1 MSARADTR
9 ADRWCTPYYS
19 DLSDYPSFLR
29 EKMKR
34 EPSFALAREISEH
47 DVANP
52 NIEYENAFRRVL
64 ELAEIDREALRNLC
78 ARRRLGWSRARGG
91 CDLMLRIRLG

>member
-34 EPSFALAREISEH
+34 EPSFALAREILDY
-47 DVANP
+47 DVAIP
-52 NIEYENAFRRVL
+52 NIEYENAFRRVV
-64 ELAEIDREALRNLC
+64 ELAEIDRAALRNLC
-78 ARRRLGWSRARGG
+78 SRRGLAWSPTRGG
-91 CDLMLRIRLG
+91 RVLDAPT